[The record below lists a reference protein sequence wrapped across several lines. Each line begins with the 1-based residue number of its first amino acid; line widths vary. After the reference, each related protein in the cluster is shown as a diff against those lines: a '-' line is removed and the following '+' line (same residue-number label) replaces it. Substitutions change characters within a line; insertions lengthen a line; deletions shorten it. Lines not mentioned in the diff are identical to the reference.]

1 MYPASRMLPEPPP
14 VDVRPAR
21 PVRPGNL
28 TPNWSTVFW
37 LGWMGVAAGFAAIWY
52 SARITGMATWWLG
65 PETAPRLVFVSL
77 LPFVAPLGLTLMALT
92 HRRWL
97 PWFGIAGATITAL
110 VAVGDIGGP
119 ARYFAIEF
127 ALAAGGLLVSVASFA
142 GMLRDAPA
150 DPLPG

>member
-1 MYPASRMLPEPPP
+1 MYPADRMLPEPPP
-14 VDVRPAR
+14 AVVVTTRPLRA
-21 PVRPGNL
+21 GNL
-28 TPNWSTVFW
+28 THNWTTAFW

-65 PETAPRLVFVSL
+65 PETAPRLVLVSL

-97 PWFGIAGATITAL
+97 PWFGILGAAITAG
-110 VAVGDIGGP
+110 VAVADIGGP

-127 ALAAGGLLVSVASFA
+127 ALAAGGLLVSLASFA

-150 DPLPG
+150 DALPG

>member
-1 MYPASRMLPEPPP
+1 MLPEPPP
-14 VDVRPAR
+14 VDVVTTRPLRA
-21 PVRPGNL
+21 GNL
-28 TPNWSTVFW
+28 THNWSTVFW

-97 PWFGIAGATITAL
+97 PWFGILGAAITAG
-110 VAVGDIGGP
+110 VAAADIGGP

-127 ALAAGGLLVSVASFA
+127 ALAAGGLLVSLASFA

-150 DPLPG
+150 DTLPG